1 MVDAGQWSGSL
12 RSFARGA
19 LAGLI
24 SLGFLFILR
33 LGNVAPYPP
42 EAALEGFL
50 KIIPASIQEPS
61 VQALGEFAGQL
72 GLIVA
77 TIAAVVLFGI
87 LGMLFEKFYVHRML
101 TRKLSRFE
109 KFLAYSLVPFALFGL
124 VVLPLSGTWFFGIA
138 AGYGSPSTNW
148 WIFPVSLLVGSA
160 IFGVVLSWEYDGAR
174 IFVPGKISVN
184 TGSRNAPRES
194 PNISRRSFVEKG
206 VLALASIGLIVTSI
220 DSLLAG
226 SSASS
231 SPPPAAGSGTPI
243 NLGSAPAIFQD
254 PRLASLVDSEV
265 TSNDNFYRV
274 AIDVFDP
281 SVNPS
286 TWSLQVLGVQGNGK
300 TYSLAQLQALPKTT
314 EYNTFECVSNEI
326 NGNLVSNAKWGGVKL
341 SDLFA
346 DAGGVPSSAQYAVFY
361 SVDGYSV
368 GIPIARAMMPDSLVA
383 YEMNDATLPQK
394 HGYPLRAVVPGLYG
408 MMSAKWVRK
417 IQLVNSF
424 YSGYWQTRGWSSDGT
439 VQTVAFVILPGN
451 GAQQSL
457 SQNNGSVL
465 LGGYAFAGDRGIS
478 KVEVSTDGG
487 NNWQPAQLKPQ
498 IAKNSW
504 ALWAFDWR
512 PTAPG
517 AYTVYA
523 RATDGSGAVQT
534 SSQTPTF
541 PNGATGYAMTTI
553 GVSS

>member
-1 MVDAGQWSGSL
+1 M
-12 RSFARGA
+12 
-19 LAGLI
+19 
-24 SLGFLFILR
+24 
-33 LGNVAPYPP
+33 
-42 EAALEGFL
+42 
-50 KIIPASIQEPS
+50 
-61 VQALGEFAGQL
+61 
-72 GLIVA
+72 
-77 TIAAVVLFGI
+77 
-87 LGMLFEKFYVHRML
+87 
-101 TRKLSRFE
+101 
-109 KFLAYSLVPFALFGL
+109 
-124 VVLPLSGTWFFGIA
+124 
-138 AGYGSPSTNW
+138 
-148 WIFPVSLLVGSA
+148 
-160 IFGVVLSWEYDGAR
+160 
-174 IFVPGKISVN
+174 
-184 TGSRNAPRES
+184 
-194 PNISRRSFVEKG
+194 
-206 VLALASIGLIVTSI
+206 ALASIGLIVTSI
-220 DSLLAG
+220 DSLLGG
-226 SSASS
+226 SSGPSTT
-231 SPPPAAGSGTPI
+231 PPATGSGNPI

-281 SVNPS
+281 SVDLT

-300 TYSLAQLQALPKTT
+300 TYSLGQLQTLPKTT

-346 DAGGVPSSAQYAVFY
+346 DAGGVPPSAQYAVFY

-368 GIPIARAMMPDSLVA
+368 GIPIARAMMSDSMVA
-383 YEMNDATLPQK
+383 YEMNGTTLPQK

-417 IQLVNSF
+417 IQLVSSF
-424 YSGYWQTRGWSSDGT
+424 YNGYWQTRGWSSDGT
-439 VQTVAFVILPGN
+439 VQTVAFVILPGD

-465 LGGYAFAGDRGIS
+465 LGGYAYAGDRGIS

-487 NNWQPAQLKPQ
+487 NTWQPAQVKPA
-498 IAKNSW
+498 IANNTW
-504 ALWAFDWR
+504 ALWAYDWR
-512 PTAPG
+512 PSASG
-517 AYTVYA
+517 AYTVYV

-541 PNGATGYAMTTI
+541 PNGATGYAMATI